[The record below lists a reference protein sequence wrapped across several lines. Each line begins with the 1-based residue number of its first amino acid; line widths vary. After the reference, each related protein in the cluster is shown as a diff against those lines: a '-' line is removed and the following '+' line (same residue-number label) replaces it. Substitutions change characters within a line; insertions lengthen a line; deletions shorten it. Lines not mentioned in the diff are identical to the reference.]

1 MKLVM
6 NGELLKSIFHL
17 TSLYSPWLIIINSS
31 TLHWST
37 LTTWW
42 GSMFDW
48 FTPSWFRL
56 SVSESLEWV
65 CTKTVFTNGTIT
77 RGCEKT
83 YTGSRWILW
92 RHLASEIKEKIP
104 ISIFVGGETFSM
116 CFWSD
121 MKGKVLLK
129 INIEQNI
136 FKKSCWAKWKLI
148 KSWNKSLN
156 SRYTNAM
163 SVLEAA
169 L

>member
-1 MKLVM
+1 MVLNIMSKDKILM

-83 YTGSRWILW
+83 YTGQMLYDFIQIDLIDKIGPKLHSIWFQSR
-92 RHLASEIKEKIP
+92 
-104 ISIFVGGETFSM
+104 
-116 CFWSD
+116 
-121 MKGKVLLK
+121 
-129 INIEQNI
+129 
-136 FKKSCWAKWKLI
+136 
-148 KSWNKSLN
+148 KSWLMTMQVVRPSL
-156 SRYTNAM
+156 SASGVTSTVRGKTVDSWIEICFRHSQEV
-163 SVLEAA
+163 SVLPPGV
-169 L
+169 

>member
-1 MKLVM
+1 MSKDKILMKLVM

-83 YTGSRWILW
+83 YTGQMLYDFIQIDL
-92 RHLASEIKEKIP
+92 IDKIGP
-104 ISIFVGGETFSM
+104 KLIQSGF
-116 CFWSD
+116 
-121 MKGKVLLK
+121 KAA
-129 INIEQNI
+129 NI
-136 FKKSCWAKWKLI
+136 FQSFTSLYHKHIHQPKDKKFTI
-148 KSWNKSLN
+148 
-156 SRYTNAM
+156 RI
-163 SVLEAA
+163 A
-169 L
+169 LVKKF